1 MRQKI
6 DKKTLFKFIEI
17 LREILVG
24 ANKVD
29 EFAPDRRFHGGSGP
43 VHNARQYLEQ
53 RRLQGVQH
61 CRLSPLSAEN
71 LQKINAAEKASRK
84 DNWGNETATARE
96 KEIAEEE
103 ERKNKEAKCK
113 VCNVRTGVDAWA
125 GW

>member
-1 MRQKI
+1 MKSTAKNQYNTYSKKVFSADLFLSDCLQEQK
-6 DKKTLFKFIEI
+6 KKSE
-17 LREILVG
+17 V
-24 ANKVD
+24 
-29 EFAPDRRFHGGSGP
+29 
-43 VHNARQYLEQ
+43 
-53 RRLQGVQH
+53 
-61 CRLSPLSAEN
+61 
-71 LQKINAAEKASRK
+71 SRA